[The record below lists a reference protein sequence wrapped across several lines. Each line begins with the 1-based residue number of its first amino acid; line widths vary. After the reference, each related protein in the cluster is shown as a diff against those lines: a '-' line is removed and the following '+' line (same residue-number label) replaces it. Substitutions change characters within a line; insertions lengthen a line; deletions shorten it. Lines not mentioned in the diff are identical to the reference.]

1 MKLPQEF
8 KDRMIK
14 LLGEEEFAVYEASL
28 TEPRYNGLRVNTL
41 KFTPEEFMEI
51 SPFKLRPI
59 PWCPNGFYYNREE
72 NPAKHPYYHGGF
84 YYIQEPSAM
93 TPASFLPVEPGDKV
107 LDLCAAP
114 GGKTTELGAKLQKK
128 GVLFSN
134 DISISRTKALLHNI
148 ELNGIPNIV
157 VMSEE
162 SSKLAPRLEGYFDK
176 ILVDAPCSGEGMF
189 RKDPAMVK
197 AWGPEKVELYSSIQR
212 EIIVDAAKM
221 LKPGGLMIYSTCTF
235 APEENEQ
242 SMEYLLEQCPEMSLV
257 ELPMYEGFDQGHPE
271 WSKTGRED
279 LKRCRRLWP
288 HRIEGE
294 GHFVALLKKDEN
306 AETRRVRPYPYK
318 GAKLPEE
325 ITDCIKETNL
335 QLDPKRMEIH
345 EDRVFYMPEGLP
357 DLKGFRIVRA
367 GLFLGNLKK
376 KRFEPSQPLAM
387 AFGEGEGY
395 ERVNLSLE
403 DENLIRYLKCETIS
417 VEGPKGNVLVCL
429 EGRPLGFGKL
439 ANGTLKNKYR
449 PSWRWMRG

>member
-1 MKLPQEF
+1 
-8 KDRMIK
+8 
-14 LLGEEEFAVYEASL
+14 
-28 TEPRYNGLRVNTL
+28 
-41 KFTPEEFMEI
+41 
-51 SPFKLRPI
+51 
-59 PWCPNGFYYNREE
+59 
-72 NPAKHPYYHGGF
+72 
-84 YYIQEPSAM
+84 M
-93 TPASFLPVEPGDKV
+93 TPASFLPVEPGDRV

-114 GGKTTELGAKLQKK
+114 GGKTTELGAKLGKK

-162 SSKLAPRLEGYFDK
+162 SSKMAPRLEGYFDK

-242 SMEYLLEQCPEMSLV
+242 SMEYLLEQCPYMSLV
-257 ELPMYEGFDQGHPE
+257 ELPMFEGFDRGHPE
-271 WSKTGRED
+271 WSKSGRED
-279 LKRCRRLWP
+279 LTRTRRLWP
-288 HRIEGE
+288 HRLEGE
-294 GHFVALLKKDEN
+294 GHFVALLKKDEDAPGN
-306 AETRRVRPYPYK
+306 RVRPYPYK

-325 ITDCIKETNL
+325 ITDFLKETKL
-335 QLDPKRMEIH
+335 DLDPKRIEIH

-387 AFGEGEGY
+387 AFSDGEGY
-395 ERVNLSLE
+395 PRVNISVE

-417 VEGPKGNVLVCL
+417 VDGPKGNVLVCV
-429 EGRPLGFGKL
+429 EGKPLGFGKL